1 VAIHTRLVQFF
12 MDGTLVMLGLPVILS
27 RRSRNPYVSIG
38 MCLAV
43 ATAFTLAALA
53 CQSLGGVS
61 VLRPSLAAWLPLLMF
76 APVAAAMSQTLRT

>member
-1 VAIHTRLVQFF
+1 VAVHTRLVQPL
-12 MDGTLVMLGLPVILS
+12 MDGTLLMLGLPLMLS
-27 RRSRNPYVSIG
+27 RRNRNVFLSIG